1 MYYKM
6 KKGGMILFMDEE
18 IIEEHQWKNRNKK
31 YLFELQ
37 KIIDL
42 TDNIEDNEMKKI
54 FINQIIRCDK
64 TLTEIFE
71 ETLKRVLAESSK
83 KSNNF

>member
-1 MYYKM
+1 
-6 KKGGMILFMDEE
+6 MDEE